1 MISATPEE
9 NPVSQHIPESRDLA
23 NAESCELIDSKEL
36 ALRWSVPESWIREAV
51 RRRTS
56 DRIPHVRFGKYVRFE
71 YGCPD
76 LDAWLARHR
85 CCKDRRDGRFAA

>member
-1 MISATPEE
+1 MISASEVTPVLPAET
-9 NPVSQHIPESRDLA
+9 QHPTPS
-23 NAESCELIDSKEL
+23 SGPCELIDSKEL
-36 ALRWSVPESWIREAV
+36 ATRWRVPETWIREAV
-51 RRRTS
+51 RRRTD

-85 CCKDRRDGRFAA
+85 CCQREPRRSGM